1 MGDFNAVGAFNAL
14 AGISKLADKPA
25 SSSPPG
31 KPATTQ
37 QHATPG
43 SVPKPV
49 APAPRGVL
57 QPVARPGVHPEDRS
71 ARHASGEHAK
81 PTKAPLQSRTSA
93 PNDPRYATSGI
104 EQAMGALADKLHK
117 PVHKY
122 GRAQARRK

>member
-31 KPATTQ
+31 KPAV
-37 QHATPG
+37 A
-43 SVPKPV
+43 S
-49 APAPRGVL
+49 APAPRGVS